1 LSLICKKQYKLDYI
15 EPTIDT
21 LIKACKQNNRKA
33 QFELYQLYAKA
44 MFNVAHRITQ
54 DTFDAEDAMQE
65 GFLKAFQKIE
75 SYQGVVSFGSWL
87 KKIIINQSLDL
98 VKKNK
103 AHLITDLNSKLHLVA
118 DEKDGNDTDFIVE
131 KTRQVLDTI
140 QSMKESYRMILNL
153 SLIEGYDSEEIVQLL
168 GISPENCRTLLSRA
182 KASLRK
188 KIEKYDTNSLK

>member
-1 LSLICKKQYKLDYI
+1 MSAA
-15 EPTIDT
+15 EANAV
-21 LIKACKQNNRKA
+21 KASKA
-33 QFELYQLYAKA
+33 SKA
-44 MFNVAHRITQ
+44 S
-54 DTFDAEDAMQE
+54 
-65 GFLKAFQKIE
+65 KATPQA
-75 SYQGVVSFGSWL
+75 
-87 KKIIINQSLDL
+87 
-98 VKKNK
+98 NK
-103 AHLITDLNSKLHLVA
+103 ATSDVVA

>member
-1 LSLICKKQYKLDYI
+1 MLFTASNEGSYFTVLKD
-15 EPTIDT
+15 
-21 LIKACKQNNRKA
+21 
-33 QFELYQLYAKA
+33 
-44 MFNVAHRITQ
+44 NV
-54 DTFDAEDAMQE
+54 
-65 GFLKAFQKIE
+65 K
-75 SYQGVVSFGSWL
+75 SYE
-87 KKIIINQSLDL
+87 KDL
-98 VKKNK
+98 CV
-103 AHLITDLNSKLHLVA
+103 DSKLHLVA